1 MSIIRTWKWEV
12 SEKEKWMEAIAAFG
26 RTVSQFNGRDFTVV
40 WPTTGP
46 ANVRIVAIT
55 FDNWASVDVWND
67 WQESEEGKKVIGA
80 LGGTGQVV
88 DRKSYEVLEL
98 NGYGTNS

>member
-12 SEKEKWMEAIAAFG
+12 SEKEKWGEAISKFG
-26 RTVSQFNGRDFTVV
+26 RTVSQFEGRDFTVV

-55 FDNWASVDVWND
+55 FDNWASVDVWNE
-67 WQESEEGKKVIGA
+67 WQETEVGKKVVNE
-80 LGGTGQVV
+80 LSGTGKVV
-88 DRKSYEVLEL
+88 DRKSYEVLDL
-98 NGYGTNS
+98 